1 LSFFVWLLY
10 CLSFFLWSL
19 HCLSFDL
26 RLCITP
32 LVSPNLSH
40 RWPRIYSVCDSQ
52 KFVFLLAWLN
62 AFLSREWMSRNP
74 GE

>member
-1 LSFFVWLLY
+1 LY
-10 CLSFFLWSL
+10 CLSFFFWSL

-32 LVSPNLSH
+32 LVSPNISH
-40 RWPRIYSVCDSQ
+40 RWPRLYSVCHSQ
-52 KFVFLLAWLN
+52 KSVSLLAWLN
-62 AFLSREWMSRNP
+62 AFLSTVRLSRNP